1 VSDDPTAPV
10 RPAPTIPSAIQRTD
24 ELIDYA
30 EGRDLAK
37 RLGCADFM
45 EISAKHSTNVDE
57 AFYSL
62 VREIR
67 KYDKVFPSR
76 VDFEGG

>member
-1 VSDDPTAPV
+1 MDG
-10 RPAPTIPSAIQRTD
+10 
-24 ELIDYA
+24 LIGDA

-37 RLGCADFM
+37 HLGCTNFM
-45 EISAKHSTNVDE
+45 ETSAERPINVDE

-67 KYDKVFPSR
+67 KSTKVRLSW
-76 VDFEGG
+76 VDVERG